1 MKQHYYVGDIGNT
14 VTPGPV
20 AAVEVS
26 RGAGRR
32 HYKLRCQACG
42 ETYEDDGR
50 RLDCAGAHAPALL
63 TADYDG
69 REFEPDAG
77 AEGIFRY
84 RRWLPALGAVRGSAL
99 PAVYHSERLSRLTRL
114 PNLYVA
120 FNGYWPEKGA
130 RLETATFKDLEAYT
144 ALARLP
150 QTDDVLIVSSAGNT
164 AAAFARACS
173 LNNRRCLIVVPEC
186 GLERMQFTEPVAPC
200 VKIVSL
206 VGFADYFDAISLANR
221 VARVAGFLSEG
232 GVKNVARR
240 DGLGLTMLVAAEA
253 LGRLPDYYFQ
263 AVGSGAGGIAVNE
276 AARRL
281 VADGRF
287 GDALPRLM
295 LSQNLPFA
303 PIYLSWKS
311 GRRDLI
317 PAEPEEGKRQ
327 ILQIAAYVLSNRQPP
342 YATRGGVYDVLTE
355 TGGDMLAAD
364 NSETLSA
371 SRLFAE
377 AEGVEIDP
385 AAGVAFASLLKEAN
399 CGRIPRDAYVLLNVT
414 GGGWGARAAGKN
426 FCPARPD
433 LQVNESEVHSE
444 QVVEKIVALFA

>member
-1 MKQHYYVGDIGNT
+1 MEQRHHIGKT
-14 VTPGPV
+14 VTPELVPEVEEWQG
-20 AAVEVS
+20 AVQ
-26 RGAGRR
+26 R
-32 HYKLRCQACG
+32 HYRLRCVACG
-42 ETYEDDGR
+42 ETYDDDGR
-50 RLDCAGAHAPALL
+50 RLECAGDHAPALL
-63 TADYDG
+63 VADYDG
-69 REFEPDAG
+69 REFAPDAS
-77 AEGIFRY
+77 AEGVFRY
-84 RRWLPALGAVRGSAL
+84 RRWLPVTGAVRGSAL
-99 PAVYHSERLSRLTRL
+99 PAVYHSERLSKLTRL
-114 PNLYVA
+114 PNLHVA

-150 QTDDVLIVSSAGNT
+150 PTDDVLVVSSAGNT

-173 LNNRRCLIVVPEC
+173 LNNRRCLIVVPQG
-186 GLERMQFTEPVAPC
+186 GLERMQFTEPVASC
-200 VKIVSL
+200 VKLVSL
-206 VGFADYFDAISLANR
+206 GGFADYLDAISLANR
-221 VARVAGFLSEG
+221 VSRVAGFVSEG

-240 DGLGLTMLVAAEA
+240 DGLGLTMLVAAET

-281 VADGRF
+281 VSDGRF

-317 PAEPEEGKRQ
+317 PVEPEDGKRQ
-327 ILQIAAYVLSNRQPP
+327 ILQIAAHVLSNRQPP

-355 TGGDMLAAD
+355 SGGDMIAAD
-364 NSETLSA
+364 NSEALYA

-385 AAGVAFASLLKEAN
+385 AAGVAFATLIKEAN
-399 CGRIPRDAYVLLNVT
+399 HGRIPRDAYVLLNVT
-414 GGGWGARAAGKN
+414 GGGWRARTAGKQL
-426 FCPARPD
+426 CPARPD
-433 LQVNESEVHSE
+433 LQVDESEPYSE
-444 QVVEKIVALFA
+444 QVIEKIVSLFT